1 MFNALLAYTLHA
13 FSVSPLPHCTES
25 PGSVRESCFKL
36 PTKSRFNA
44 LCRNVC
50 SALCRACRALRAEVR
65 AARARAW
72 LVGPASMLQIWN
84 LDWESVLKIASRSP
98 DITCWVTRKLRQKI
112 MSKWCWSIT
121 HPVAA
126 TCSWSS
132 VAVSFFWCFWP
143 SSGRAL
149 NIYVSMNPWAIL
161 GQFDAAFRGWSSRP
175 LPTSPYHVWITCK
188 KGFEHQANGFPPNI
202 KSSWPFYAGQ
212 NLFPNPPSFSTI
224 WNWHKSSQ
232 PSRRPAAS
240 HPSSKAWELPQL
252 CHGMP
257 GV

>member
-1 MFNALLAYTLHA
+1 MLSLLVPYCTVLVGSIMYHPKQEW
-13 FSVSPLPHCTES
+13 SVSPES

-36 PTKSRFNA
+36 PTTSRFSA

-50 SALCRACRALRAEVR
+50 SALCRACRALRPNEVR

-84 LDWESVLKIASRSP
+84 WDWESVLKIASRSP

-161 GQFDAAFRGWSSRP
+161 GQFDAAFRGWSSMIKP
-175 LPTSPYHVWITCK
+175 PPSLPCLDHLQKRLWTSGKWV
-188 KGFEHQANGFPPNI
+188 PPKI
-202 KSSWPFYAGQ
+202 KSWWPFYAGQ
-212 NLFPNPPSFSTI
+212 NKTLFPNPPSFSTI
-224 WNWHKSSQ
+224 
-232 PSRRPAAS
+232 
-240 HPSSKAWELPQL
+240 
-252 CHGMP
+252 
-257 GV
+257 